1 MLSIFEYDFMRR
13 AFLVAALISV
23 IAPCIGVVIVLKR
36 LSAIGDAASHSALA
50 GIAFGLA
57 VGINPIVGAVIFAF
71 AAVMSIEGFRRIFGR
86 YAEISTSVVLSA
98 GVGLTALFSGFVKNA
113 SNFNSFMFGSI
124 VAISDFEMYLTIG
137 LCAVVIIIS
146 ALLYR
151 QLYYITFDEEAA
163 QLSGMPVK
171 RINFVFM
178 LITAIAVS
186 VASRTV
192 GALMISSLMVLPV
205 ACAMMIAKSYKQTFI
220 YSIIFA
226 FLFTISGL
234 FVSYY
239 LDLRPGGSIVMIGVV
254 TLTAEAV
261 IKASPRGRD

>member
-13 AFLVAALISV
+13 AFLVAVLISV

-57 VGINPIVGAVIFAF
+57 FGINPIVGAVIFAF
-71 AAVMSIEGFRRIFGR
+71 AAVMSIEGLRRIFGK
-86 YAEISTSVVLSA
+86 YAEISTAAVLSA

-124 VAISDFEMYLTIG
+124 VAVSDFEMYLTIG
-137 LCAVVIIIS
+137 LCAVVIIVS

-151 QLYYITFDEEAA
+151 ELYYITFDEEAA

-178 LITAIAVS
+178 LLTAITVS

-205 ACAMMIAKSYKQTFI
+205 ACAMMIAGSYRQTFI
-220 YSIIFA
+220 YSVIFA
-226 FLFTISGL
+226 FLFTVSGL

-239 LDLRPGGSIVMIGVV
+239 LDLRPGGSIVMIGVI
-254 TLTAEAV
+254 TLIAEAV
-261 IKASPRGRD
+261 INRNNR